1 MRGELGDSVRKRE
14 VCRVGSEEQRRGME
28 LGEGGT
34 AGDWERRWGDGQNGD
49 CGWEGGREEGDGGEG
64 RGGRERGR
72 EGEGGNRC
80 IMLQ

>member
-14 VCRVGSEEQRRGME
+14 VCRVGSEGQRRGME

-49 CGWEGGREEGDGGEG
+49 CGWEGGRKGTEG
-64 RGGRERGR
+64 RGGEGGRGGGR
-72 EGEGGNRC
+72 E
-80 IMLQ
+80 